1 MKELNLIP
9 YNMKEEKIKRS
20 KYQSYII
27 YLLLIIVILAA
38 GIIVPSTNLSNL
50 QSQEIQLQ
58 KQVQN
63 SKTSISDNATIQ
75 KELSD
80 LKNYTDKV
88 DFLTK
93 SKVSTSDRLEAL
105 EQNVPSD
112 VVFTELNYTETG
124 IKIKAT
130 ASYYNSICEMS
141 AQLETSKNYTKSEIN
156 EISYDDT
163 KSLYTFSITLE
174 Y

>member
-9 YNMKEEKIKRS
+9 YNIKEGKVKKS

-38 GIIVPSTNLSNL
+38 GVIIPSTNLSDL
-50 QSQEIQLQ
+50 QNQEVLLQGQVKKSQA
-58 KQVQN
+58 
-63 SKTSISDNATIQ
+63 SISNNASIQ

-93 SKVSTSDRLEAL
+93 SKVSTSDRFQAL
-105 EQNVPSD
+105 EQNVPKD
-112 VVFTELNYTETG
+112 VVFTTLKYTEIG
-124 IKIKAT
+124 IEINAT
-130 ASYYNSICEMS
+130 ASYYNSICEM
-141 AQLETSKNYTKSEIN
+141 AAELETSKNYNKSEIN
-156 EISYDDT
+156 KISYDDT
-163 KSLYTFSITLE
+163 KSLYTFSIKLE